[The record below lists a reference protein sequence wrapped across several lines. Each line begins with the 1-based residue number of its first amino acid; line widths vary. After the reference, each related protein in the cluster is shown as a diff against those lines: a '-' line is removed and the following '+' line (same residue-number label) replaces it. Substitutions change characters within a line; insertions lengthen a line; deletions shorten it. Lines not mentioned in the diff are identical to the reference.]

1 MSNGMPPSQLL
12 KFATQHVTERL
23 APVAPRDVFPVR
35 ELPADL
41 SPLGRRAPL
50 QRPCMRDRTP
60 AQRAAVEAFE
70 MWLLNARLAS

>member
-1 MSNGMPPSQLL
+1 MSNGMRTPNIF
-12 KFATQHVTERL
+12 KFATQHVPERL
-23 APVAPRDVFPVR
+23 APVASRDVFPVR